1 MRKCPKCKKLKNIF
15 KSFLRL
21 DGHGFLQEEDV
32 CNKCVGVPDNKSHL
46 DKIIEY
52 PQDDMPELDKY
63 INKINKNIKTM
74 SKKKKGKKNK
84 KAKK

>member
-21 DGHGFLQEEDV
+21 DGHGFLQEEDI
-32 CNKCVGVPDNKSHL
+32 CNKCVGVPDNKSH
-46 DKIIEY
+46 IE
-52 PQDDMPELDKY
+52 KT
-63 INKINKNIKTM
+63 IKTM